1 MNKSS
6 KTLTKIFNLADEMG
20 LYCSMIKEKGEVL
33 HIFVG
38 GQAFFGSSVVDD
50 CIHDSDGRRYTYK
63 DLKQYI
69 LTYERFK

>member
-20 LYCSMIKEKGEVL
+20 LYCCMIKERGEVL

-38 GQAFFGSSVVDD
+38 GQTFFRSDGVDD
-50 CIHDSDGRRYTYK
+50 SIHDSDGRRYTYK

>member
-6 KTLTKIFNLADEMG
+6 KTLIKIFNLADEMG

-63 DLKQYI
+63 DLKQY
-69 LTYERFK
+69 LLEYERFK